1 MIGQLGSSRAG
12 GFISGADNNTVQPR
26 QSILSDG
33 NVITLSAIRQSRRTN
48 RLALLSFGEKKNKKI
63 LIRFFF
69 FFFARAEREDV
80 RTLSQKV
87 KWEGFVASVKVTELF
102 NTVESA
108 GGLMILMTVLWK
120 KS

>member
-1 MIGQLGSSRAG
+1 M
-12 GFISGADNNTVQPR
+12 
-26 QSILSDG
+26 
-33 NVITLSAIRQSRRTN
+33 
-48 RLALLSFGEKKNKKI
+48 
-63 LIRFFF
+63 FFLQGL
-69 FFFARAEREDV
+69 EEDV